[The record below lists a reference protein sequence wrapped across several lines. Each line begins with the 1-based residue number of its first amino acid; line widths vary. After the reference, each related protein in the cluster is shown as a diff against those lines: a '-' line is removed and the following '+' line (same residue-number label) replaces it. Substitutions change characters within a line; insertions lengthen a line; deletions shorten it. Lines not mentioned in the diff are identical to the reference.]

1 MCNNTNHCSY
11 PIAAPVL
18 LRVVGVWSLR
28 SLVTSVLFWGPKWPK
43 DRSGCSLGL
52 FYLLYRLENNLRA
65 LNTAAAKGPPIHY
78 SSSVLV
84 LRWLCQCPSK
94 ALHYF
99 AYRRLIQSRG
109 NFFNVTP
116 ARHGRRLTL
125 SQHSKWHRPI
135 PYLGSPELSPL
146 DRPIVGSWGFATAC
160 HSYLLIV
167 CDCVIRPSCALTSR
181 KRCVFVQWSHN
192 FANSLKPR
200 SASTLPSNRKRF
212 VPLK

>member
-1 MCNNTNHCSY
+1 MIIYEPVHCSGNISRRLSRVVVDYSREDNSEGWVTVWKMCNNTNHCSY

-116 ARHGRRLTL
+116 ARHGRRLTF
-125 SQHSKWHRPI
+125 S
-135 PYLGSPELSPL
+135 
-146 DRPIVGSWGFATAC
+146 
-160 HSYLLIV
+160 
-167 CDCVIRPSCALTSR
+167 
-181 KRCVFVQWSHN
+181 
-192 FANSLKPR
+192 
-200 SASTLPSNRKRF
+200 
-212 VPLK
+212 